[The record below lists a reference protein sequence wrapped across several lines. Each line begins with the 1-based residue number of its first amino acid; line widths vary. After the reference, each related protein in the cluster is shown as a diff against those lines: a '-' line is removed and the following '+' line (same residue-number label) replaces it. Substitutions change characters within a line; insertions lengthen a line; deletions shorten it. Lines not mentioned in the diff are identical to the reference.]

1 MNIGETSQGAAACLA
16 VEGEMTIYRAAEL
29 KPALLDAVRAH
40 EAPALDLSAVTEFD
54 SAGLQL
60 LLVARQEAARLGR
73 QLAAD
78 RQRPE
83 SLVAGGIAAP
93 GHRQVDPVAE
103 RVAQQRVSPG
113 RRRHDQVARPPTKA
127 V

>member
-1 MNIGETSQGAAACLA
+1 MSIGETGQGAAACLA

-29 KPALLDAVRAH
+29 KPALLETVRAH

-73 QLAAD
+73 QLNLAAASPAVREVCALLGLD
-78 RQRPE
+78 
-83 SLVAGGIAAP
+83 LGLDG
-93 GHRQVDPVAE
+93 
-103 RVAQQRVSPG
+103 AQ
-113 RRRHDQVARPPTKA
+113 A
-127 V
+127 

>member
-1 MNIGETSQGAAACLA
+1 MR

-60 LLVARQEAARLGR
+60 LLMARQEAARLGR
-73 QLAAD
+73 QLA
-78 RQRPE
+78 
-83 SLVAGGIAAP
+83 VTAA
-93 GHRQVDPVAE
+93 
-103 RVAQQRVSPG
+103 SP
-113 RRRHDQVARPPTKA
+113 A
-127 V
+127 VRDVCALLGMDLEGAPA